1 MRLSDERYE
10 EIKEEVAD
18 VYEELHITKFPVKC
32 MEVCKGLSVYKGRIK
47 QYEID
52 LDKPHHGMQP
62 HVHHCN
68 EKGYRLGRES
78 DEKMRL
84 TKKMKEKI
92 RVVMETFSRHK
103 EEMK

>member
-1 MRLSDERYE
+1 MFMKNFILLSFLLN
-10 EIKEEVAD
+10 VW
-18 VYEELHITKFPVKC
+18 KC
-32 MEVCKGLSVYKGRIK
+32 AKSISVYKGRIK

-78 DEKMRL
+78 DEKMHL